1 VVVVVEDTTHR
12 DQVQTVDAV
21 AALLVVARVQELE
34 V

>member
-1 VVVVVEDTTHR
+1 VVVVVDHTISP

-21 AALLVVARVQELE
+21 AALLVVARLRELE